1 MVFYI
6 RMDFLETPCVRTLKL
21 VAEGDG
27 LLLRQSETPG
37 VPYVFRK
44 LQAAAQSGLTRP
56 LLLVAAGGT
65 EEDYLLYKTLQLLS
79 PEIVFR
85 GEGR

>member
-1 MVFYI
+1 M
-6 RMDFLETPCVRTLKL
+6 L
-21 VAEGDG
+21 
-27 LLLRQSETPG
+27 
-37 VPYVFRK
+37 FRS
-44 LQAAAQSGLTRP
+44 AAAQSGLTRP